1 MDFGVVILIILIG
14 IPVIIIVGRAAY
26 DNAKLD
32 YDQIEFDTQK
42 TVSEIIDALRSFNC
56 SIEELTDDPLSSY
69 EAKQAADIEVLLT
82 GGGGFL
88 DGIRHYGVGHA
99 RWGVQVYVYELGN
112 KRHITLVAVGME
124 GWSAAAAVFNVG
136 GRDFVSL
143 TLSKD
148 YRDRI
153 AKTLA

>member
-1 MDFGVVILIILIG
+1 MDFGVVILLILIA

-42 TVSEIIDALRSFNC
+42 TVQQIIDALRSFNC
-56 SIEELTDDPLSSY
+56 SIEELTSDPLSSY
-69 EAKQAADIEVLLT
+69 ETEEAADIEVLLT
-82 GGGGFL
+82 GGGGFI
-88 DGIRHYGVGHA
+88 DAIRHFWVGHA
-99 RWGVQVYVYELGN
+99 SWGVQVYVYELGN
-112 KRHITLVAVGME
+112 KRHVTLVAAGLE
-124 GWSAAAAVFNVG
+124 GWSAAAAIFNVG
-136 GRDFVSL
+136 GRDFPSL

-153 AKTLA
+153 AQALA